1 MTARREKQI
10 NASAGNSWII
20 PTGNST
26 IHTMSNS
33 GLFTLSILR
42 ALVEVAM
49 LALLGQGIVGLLSGT
64 RRQEN
69 PIYRIF
75 LVVTRPAILLT
86 RAITPGAIIDRH
98 IPFIAFF
105 LLVWL
110 WVSLAWFK
118 HHLAS

>member
-1 MTARREKQI
+1 
-10 NASAGNSWII
+10 
-20 PTGNST
+20 
-26 IHTMSNS
+26 MSNS